1 MQIFASDV
9 DEFHAEYLQLLMMKE
24 IISIHD
30 LLQVLVKSSMDFLQ
44 VWNIITWIVYKCWS
58 EEVFHGK
65 IVVMNQEVS
74 DLLLQ
79 DLVDG
84 IFMLQMWAAR

>member
-44 VWNIITWIVYKCWS
+44 V
-58 EEVFHGK
+58 
-65 IVVMNQEVS
+65 
-74 DLLLQ
+74 
-79 DLVDG
+79 
-84 IFMLQMWAAR
+84 